1 MINRLSV
8 GRIVMSLQYKIEHLP
23 IQDYLEGELI
33 SPIKHEYINGEVY
46 AMAGA
51 SSNHN
56 RLVTNLVSEFRFN
69 LKNTSCEPFSS
80 DMKVQVE
87 DNFFYPDVLVVCRHE
102 ANDYGVTDA
111 PLIIVEVLSKATRK
125 FDHTLKR
132 QAYQRLPSLQEY
144 VVIEQDVVDVEVCR
158 RSHHWQPEHF
168 YLGDEVN
175 FAAIDLRLPVAEIY
189 DRVTNEDVQRY
200 WQALQENVQ

>member
-1 MINRLSV
+1 MNLKHKT
-8 GRIVMSLQYKIEHLP
+8 GHLP
-23 IQDYLEGELI
+23 INDYLEGELL
-33 SPIKHEYINGEVY
+33 SQVRHEYIHGEVY

-56 RLVTNLVSEFRFN
+56 RLVANIVREFGVHLR
-69 LKNTSCEPFSS
+69 NTPCEPFGP

-87 DNFFYPDVLVVCRHE
+87 DNFFYPDVLVVCQHE
-102 ANDYGVTDA
+102 ANDYGVTDS
-111 PLIIVEVLSKATRK
+111 PLIIIEVLSKATRK

-144 VVIEQDVVDVEVCR
+144 VVIEQDVVDIEVCR

-168 YLGDEVN
+168 YLGDEVY
-175 FAAIDLRLPVAEIY
+175 FAAIDLRLPATEIY
-189 DRVTNEDVQRY
+189 ERVTNEDVLCY
-200 WQALQENVQ
+200 WQTRQENVS

>member
-1 MINRLSV
+1 MNLKPNID
-8 GRIVMSLQYKIEHLP
+8 QLP
-23 IQDYLEGELI
+23 IHDYLEGELI
-33 SPIKHEYINGEVY
+33 SQIKHEYINGDVY

-56 RLVTNLVSEFRFN
+56 RLVANIMREFGVHLR
-69 LKNTSCEPFSS
+69 NTPCEPFGS

-87 DNFFYPDVLVVCRHE
+87 NNFFYPDVLVVCQHE

-111 PLIIVEVLSKATRK
+111 PLIIIEVLSKTTRK
-125 FDHTLKR
+125 LDHTLKR
-132 QAYQRLPSLQEY
+132 QAYQGLPSLLEY
-144 VVIEQDVVDVEVCR
+144 VVIEQDIVDIEVCR

-168 YLGDEVN
+168 YLGDEVS
-175 FAAIDLRLPVAEIY
+175 FAAIDLLLPVTEIY

-200 WQALQENVQ
+200 WQVLQENAG